1 MAPRKKLI
9 FVCNTSWSVYKFR
22 LPLLRLLAGRGHKIY
37 VLAPE
42 DRHSEWIR
50 KEKSV
55 VFIPLYHFKAT
66 RFSPLADLSLY
77 RELRRHYR
85 QIGPDLIFHYT
96 IKANIYGTL
105 AAAKTAPASISVIT
119 GLGYTFLNNGLMRKA
134 VSFMY
139 KHSLKKAREVWFL
152 NKDDQAYFVEKKI
165 TPAHKTFVLPGEGV
179 DTDLFREQMGLRDTL
194 KREGKKGA
202 PPFEQQMDAPHMPKH
217 EEATDINLFKQQAEA
232 QHPPKNE
239 EATDA
244 ESLRQQA
251 KAQDDSG
258 EEDGTG
264 SISFGAASYAIPK
277 QPLNFLLI
285 ARIIKEK
292 GIEEYA
298 RAAAILKQKGCSA
311 TCRIIGYYDH
321 KNPSAIPFKKFSEWV
336 NSGTIVYPGA
346 TDDVLAFIEKADCI
360 VLPSYREGLPLSLL
374 EGASMSKPLIAA
386 NTAGCREIV
395 EQGRNGFLVP
405 VKDADKLAEAME
417 TFYHLSPADRMALGA
432 EARKTVTERFSM
444 EKVHALYLSR
454 IATYIQEPAAGKVIP
469 IVNKTL

>member
-1 MAPRKKLI
+1 MALRKKLI

-50 KEKSV
+50 KEKSI

-85 QIGPDLIFHYT
+85 QISPDLVFHYT

-152 NKDDQAYFVEKKI
+152 NKDDQAYFIEKKI

-179 DTDLFREQMGLRDTL
+179 DTDLFRERMGFRDTL
-194 KREGKKGA
+194 KNDGKKGGSL
-202 PPFEQQMDAPHMPKH
+202 FKRQMDA
-217 EEATDINLFKQQAEA
+217 
-232 QHPPKNE
+232 QHLPKNE
-239 EATDA
+239 EAADA
-244 ESLRQQA
+244 EPLRQQA

-258 EEDGTG
+258 EEDRTG
-264 SISFGAASYAIPK
+264 SVSFGAAPYVAAD

-298 RAAAILKQKGCSA
+298 RAATILKQKGYSV

-346 TDDVLAFIEKADCI
+346 TDDVLPFIEKADCI

-386 NTAGCREIV
+386 DTAGCREIV

-405 VKDADKLAEAME
+405 VKDTDKLAEAME

-454 IATYIQEPAAGKVIP
+454 IATYIQEPAAGKIIP
-469 IVNKTL
+469 IVNKTP